1 MPLDER
7 IERPNYVTNRAITIQ
22 APSED
27 VWPWLV
33 QMGELPRGGFYSY
46 EWIERLL
53 GLWVLNAQRILP
65 RFQQLRVGQAL
76 DRRGDMLVKAVDPGR
91 FLVLGPPEGEV
102 FDSTWALVLRALP
115 DGSTRLLA
123 RLRAK
128 LPRTTAGAF
137 CYGVLD
143 PGHFVMERKMLLEI
157 KRRAEAMAAVR
168 ATAGLASIGAA

>member
-1 MPLDER
+1 M
-7 IERPNYVTNRAITIQ
+7 
-22 APSED
+22 
-27 VWPWLV
+27 
-33 QMGELPRGGFYSY
+33 
-46 EWIERLL
+46 
-53 GLWVLNAQRILP
+53 
-65 RFQQLRVGQAL
+65 
-76 DRRGDMLVKAVDPGR
+76 
-91 FLVLGPPEGEV
+91 
-102 FDSTWALVLRALP
+102 LRALP

-137 CYGVLD
+137 WYGVLD